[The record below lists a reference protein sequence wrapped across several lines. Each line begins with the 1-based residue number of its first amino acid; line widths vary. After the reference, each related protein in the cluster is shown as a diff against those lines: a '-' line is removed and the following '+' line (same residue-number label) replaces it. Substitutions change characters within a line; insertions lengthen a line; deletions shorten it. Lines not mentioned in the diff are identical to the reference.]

1 MTVILTADKG
11 SYSGSETPI
20 FTVEYDPSYAGKEV
34 ILSVVG
40 VGGYTSI
47 ATKIA
52 DGTGR
57 TTFQYQ
63 PSNKGNYTFVAQ
75 VTPCFIIFNCETSNK
90 VTISVTGDLPCD
102 PLDPICNIS
111 SAVSDISSAV
121 SDYKWIA
128 YLIIIV
134 IILMIIKDTG
144 ILSSLR
150 RK

>member
-40 VGGYTSI
+40 VVGYTSI

-57 TTFQYQ
+57 TTFQYR

-102 PLDPICNIS
+102 PLDPLCN
-111 SAVSDISSAV
+111 ISSAV

-144 ILSSLR
+144 ILSSLG